1 MNKLLINNSISD
13 NIFET
18 PEKYLLCVGV
28 PIARTGIQQYTIG
41 EDLTD
46 IDGEPLP
53 TKDGIIDVY
62 KDEKVLFDPKT
73 IASFEGKPV
82 TIGHVMIDAENWRDR
97 AVGIAQNVRRGTGNN
112 TDKLVADLLITDKDG
127 INTIKSNTMREISLG
142 YEAGYISDG
151 IGKAHQV
158 SITGNHIA
166 IVPEGKAG
174 HECRIYDEKTKE
186 GKLMTLA
193 EKLKKMLSL
202 TVDEAVKESVEAGAA
217 SDNGD
222 AGTVDACRTKD
233 QPAPE
238 ETKEGA
244 APVGTGDQP
253 PAGQTGQQVDKLDM
267 LNAKLDKLIDL
278 LSAAVVVDEKSAEPA
293 SEQPKDE
300 PEITDETLVNL
311 DADKPILVE

>member
-127 INTIKSNTMREISLG
+127 INTIKSNTIREISLG

-222 AGTVDACRTKD
+222 AGTGDACGTKD

-244 APVGTGDQP
+244 TPVGTGDQP
-253 PAGQTGQQVDKLDM
+253 PADQQVDKLDM

-278 LSAAVVVDEKSAEPA
+278 LSAAVVVDEKSAEVAP
-293 SEQPKDE
+293 EQPKDE

>member
-53 TKDGIIDVY
+53 TRDGIIDVY

-202 TVDEAVKESVEAGAA
+202 TVDEAVKESGEAGAA

-222 AGTVDACRTKD
+222 AGTVDACGTKD

-238 ETKEGA
+238 GTEEGA
-244 APVGTGDQP
+244 TPVETGDQP
-253 PAGQTGQQVDKLDM
+253 PADQQVDKLDM
-267 LNAKLDKLIDL
+267 LNAKLDKLIEL
-278 LSAAVVVDEKSAEPA
+278 LSTAVVDEKSAESA

>member
-202 TVDEAVKESVEAGAA
+202 TVDEAVKESGEAGAA
-217 SDNGD
+217 SNNGD
-222 AGTVDACRTKD
+222 AGTGDACGTKD

-238 ETKEGA
+238 GTKEGA
-244 APVGTGDQP
+244 TPVETGDQP
-253 PAGQTGQQVDKLDM
+253 PADQQVDKLDM

-278 LSAAVVVDEKSAEPA
+278 ISAAVVVDEKTTESAT
-293 SEQPKDE
+293 EQPKDE

>member
-202 TVDEAVKESVEAGAA
+202 TVDEAVKESGEAGAA

-222 AGTVDACRTKD
+222 AGTGDACGTKD

-238 ETKEGA
+238 GTKEGA
-244 APVGTGDQP
+244 TPVGTGDQP
-253 PAGQTGQQVDKLDM
+253 PADQQVDKLDM

-278 LSAAVVVDEKSAEPA
+278 LSAAVVVDEKSAELAP
-293 SEQPKDE
+293 EQPKDE

>member
-28 PIARTGIQQYTIG
+28 PIARTGIQQYTINEG
-41 EDLTD
+41 LTD
-46 IDGEPLP
+46 INGNPLQG
-53 TKDGIIDVY
+53 KDGIIDVY

-82 TIGHVMIDAENWRDR
+82 TIGHVMIDAENWRNR
-97 AVGIAQNVRRGTGNN
+97 TVGIAQNVRRGTGDNA
-112 TDKLVADLLITDKDG
+112 DKLIADLLITDKDG

-142 YEAGYISDG
+142 YEAGYIPDG

-202 TVDEAVKESVEAGAA
+202 TVDEAVKGSEGAGAV
-217 SDNGD
+217 SGND
-222 AGTVDACRTKD
+222 AGTDDACGTKD
-233 QPAPE
+233 QGDAN
-238 ETKEGA
+238 GA
-244 APVGTGDQP
+244 GNNTSVNTGDQP
-253 PAGQTGQQVDKLDM
+253 PADQSNQQVDKLDM

-278 LSAAVVVDEKSAEPA
+278 ISAAVVVDEKPA
-293 SEQPKDE
+293 DIAGQPKDE

>member
-222 AGTVDACRTKD
+222 AGTGDACGTKD

-238 ETKEGA
+238 GTKEGA

-253 PAGQTGQQVDKLDM
+253 PADQQVDKLDM

-293 SEQPKDE
+293 PEQPKDE

>member
-222 AGTVDACRTKD
+222 AGTVDACGTKD

-238 ETKEGA
+238 ETKKGA
-244 APVGTGDQP
+244 TPVETGDQP
-253 PAGQTGQQVDKLDM
+253 PADQQVDKLDM

-293 SEQPKDE
+293 PEQPKDE

>member
-202 TVDEAVKESVEAGAA
+202 TVDEAVKESGEAGAA

-222 AGTVDACRTKD
+222 AGTVDACGTKD

-238 ETKEGA
+238 ETKK
-244 APVGTGDQP
+244 GDQP
-253 PAGQTGQQVDKLDM
+253 PADQQVDKLDM

-293 SEQPKDE
+293 PEQPKDE